1 MTAFGQLSSI
11 LLISTYSFSVL
22 SSLAFVLKKSKTIKK
37 SQTCKAMVQSL
48 QKQYLVS
55 ITGKVLFFFY
65 SYNKVYVVFKQENH
79 SIRSLWQ

>member
-55 ITGKVLFFFY
+55 ITGKVLGFFLF
-65 SYNKVYVVFKQENH
+65 
-79 SIRSLWQ
+79 L